1 MQLRMRPSSVL
12 STDCYSQVARMVT
25 DTLEEV
31 SIEELFSAAQSCGS
45 EDHQGG
51 EAPSPVV
58 EDRPVDN
65 VGQAEVSAA
74 SVGLPNEG
82 EDTVPDRDQT
92 VPEASDTHEV
102 LEPVAHDAE
111 PSDDGLAGDIPLLA
125 VEVY

>member
-25 DTLEEV
+25 DAIEEM
-31 SIEELFSAAQSCGS
+31 SIEELFSAAQPCGS

-51 EAPSPVV
+51 EASSPVV

-65 VGQAEVSAA
+65 VGQAEVSTD

-82 EDTVPDRDQT
+82 EDTVLERGHT
-92 VPEASDTHEV
+92 APEASDTHDV
-102 LEPVAHDAE
+102 LEPVVHDASQSE
-111 PSDDGLAGDIPLLA
+111 DGLAGDIPLLA

>member
-25 DTLEEV
+25 EPLEEET
-31 SIEELFSAAQSCGS
+31 IEELFSPAHVLGS

-51 EAPSPVV
+51 EASSPVV

-65 VGQAEVSAA
+65 VGQAEVSGT

-82 EDTVPDRDQT
+82 EDTVIERGSS
-92 VPEASDTHEV
+92 VPEASDTHDV
-102 LEPVAHDAE
+102 LEPVAHDE
-111 PSDDGLAGDIPLLA
+111 SQCEDGLAGDIPLLA